1 MHTGS
6 STIAEG
12 PSAQRGR
19 RPILAAGSLIV
30 AALLIINPAAA
41 ARAHDGVLE
50 SSPAPDSTVST
61 QLSEVSMRFSDEL
74 LDLGG
79 EGAFV
84 IQVVGPDANFYN
96 LGCVN
101 VEDDTASTDVSLGR
115 SGTYTVTWQVISSD
129 GHPTSDSFSFDY
141 NQPEEVGASPGT
153 ATAPCLPGAAI
164 EGESEGAPAQG
175 GTGVGPNGIL
185 IGGGIL
191 VFVLVAAA
199 VAVAIVGRRLR
210 RAQSSES

>member
-1 MHTGS
+1 
-6 STIAEG
+6 
-12 PSAQRGR
+12 
-19 RPILAAGSLIV
+19 
-30 AALLIINPAAA
+30 
-41 ARAHDGVLE
+41 
-50 SSPAPDSTVST
+50 
-61 QLSEVSMRFSDEL
+61 MRFSDEL

-115 SGTYTVTWQVISSD
+115 SGSDTVTWQVISSD

-141 NQPEEVGASPGT
+141 NHPDEVGASPGT
-153 ATAPCLPGAAI
+153 AIAPCLPGAAT
-164 EGESEGAPAQG
+164 EGDSEGAPAQG
-175 GTGVGPNGIL
+175 GTGAGPNGIL
-185 IGGGIL
+185 IS
-191 VFVLVAAA
+191 AAASSSSSSSPAA
-199 VAVAIVGRRLR
+199 VAVAVVGRRLQ